1 MNDGSLKDKLIL
13 IVDDEQANIDLLE
26 AILTF
31 DGYTNLVSTRDPR
44 RAVKL
49 FDTLSP
55 DLVLLDLHM
64 PYLDGFA
71 VMQQLKQFVTAE
83 DYLPVLVLTA
93 DITREARE
101 RALSG
106 GARDFITKPIDETE
120 TLLRIRN
127 LLETRMLHVQQRQA
141 RAAAE
146 AAERKARLLA
156 DVSRVLA
163 GSFDYQTSL
172 AGLARLCVPALAD
185 YCLVDLVDEDQNISR
200 VGVAHVDTTKEGLLQ
215 AAASFVTET
224 ITPDHPEL
232 SAIRQGRSVLIPE
245 LTQALLD
252 TVIRDDEH
260 RTIVRE
266 LAPSSFIASPLIAGG
281 RVRGA
286 LILVMTASN
295 RRFTAEDAAL
305 ADEIA
310 ARAAT
315 SVENA
320 RLFHQAQQATRARDE
335 LLAVVAHDLR
345 NPLNTITLASDA
357 LLEEISES
365 VHPSERR
372 QIAIVRRSADRMNRL
387 IQDLLEINRL
397 ESGRFVMEIRPCSAE
412 AIVRESL
419 EMLRAL
425 ATANEIELSSDVS
438 ADLPRVSADFARVQQ
453 VISNL
458 VGNAIKFTP
467 RGGHISIRASMRSD
481 EVLIEVQDDGAGIPA
496 DHLPHIFGRF
506 WQADR
511 RDKRGIGLGLAI
523 AKGIVEAHGGRIWVE
538 SREGVGSTFFFTL
551 PVVEESVRVI
561 TTVTDSVAG
570 ERSR

>member
-1 MNDGSLKDKLIL
+1 
-13 IVDDEQANIDLLE
+13 
-26 AILTF
+26 
-31 DGYTNLVSTRDPR
+31 
-44 RAVKL
+44 
-49 FDTLSP
+49 
-55 DLVLLDLHM
+55 VLLDLHM

-83 DYLPVLVLTA
+83 DYLPILVLTA

-127 LLETRMLHVQQRQA
+127 LLETRILHLQQRQA
-141 RAAAE
+141 RALAE
-146 AAERKARLLA
+146 AAEGKARLLA

-172 AGLARLCVPALAD
+172 AGLARLCVPMLAD
-185 YCLVDLVDEDQNISR
+185 YCLVDLIDEDESISR
-200 VGVAHVDTTKEGLLQ
+200 VGVAHIDPTKEGLLR
-215 AAASFVTET
+215 AAAAFVSET

-232 SAIRQGRSVLIPE
+232 SAIRKGSSVRIPE

-252 TVIRDDEH
+252 TVVRDDEH
-260 RTIVRE
+260 RAIVRE

-397 ESGRFVMEIRPCSAE
+397 ESGRFVLEIRSCPAE

-419 EMLRAL
+419 EMLRPL

-438 ADLPRVSADFARVQQ
+438 THLPRVYADFSRVQQ

-458 VGNAIKFTP
+458 VGNAIKFTS
-467 RGGHISIRASMRSD
+467 RGGHISISASVRGD
-481 EVLIEVQDDGAGIPA
+481 EVLVEVEDDGAGIPA

-551 PVVEESVRVI
+551 PVVEEERVP
-561 TTVTDSVAG
+561 VASAARDSLAR
-570 ERSR
+570 ERMG